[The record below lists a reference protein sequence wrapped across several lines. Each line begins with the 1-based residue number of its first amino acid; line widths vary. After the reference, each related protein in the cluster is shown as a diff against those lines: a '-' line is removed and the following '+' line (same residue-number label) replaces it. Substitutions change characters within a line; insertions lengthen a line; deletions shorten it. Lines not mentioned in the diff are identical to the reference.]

1 MLSDEVKRTRE
12 KDPELICQMRAAC
25 RYCGQITV
33 VDVLLNWGF
42 QEAET
47 VATELCD
54 CAEASIYTRKMRSRE
69 KAKGRIRQLF
79 ADDTVADSM
88 HQDIV
93 PFLQTLVDAVADGK
107 IKKATCNV
115 GSGITAM
122 ITLTS
127 KDTIKTQ
134 RVIRNDSSFEE

>member
-1 MLSDEVKRTRE
+1 MLSDEVKKARE
-12 KDPELICQMRAAC
+12 KDPGLICQMRAAC
-25 RYCGQITV
+25 RYCGQIAS
-33 VDVLLNWGF
+33 VDVLLNWSF

-69 KAKGRIRQLF
+69 KAKGRIHQLF
-79 ADDTVADSM
+79 ADEVIADSM

-93 PFLQTLVDAVADGK
+93 PFLQMLVDAVADGK
-107 IKKATCNV
+107 IKKTTCNV
-115 GSGITAM
+115 GGGITAVIAM
-122 ITLTS
+122 TS